1 MYLFAPECRSM
12 ACNGAAGR
20 TIMANEQRVNAS
32 ESDEKGN
39 ETFHKMGSLIATRK
53 SNNLPESVYRLRAS
67 LLKTISEKG

>member
-32 ESDEKGN
+32 ESDEKG
-39 ETFHKMGSLIATRK
+39 TKHFIKWVR
-53 SNNLPESVYRLRAS
+53 
-67 LLKTISEKG
+67 